1 MDRELEPSYRRR
13 RQAHRWGWGI
23 ASVALIAAVLLLL
36 PGWLRPAV
44 DRDRLRT
51 ATVDRG
57 LVEGGIEA
65 SGTVIPAF
73 ESVLSS
79 PVEARVERILKR
91 PGETVRAGEE
101 ILRLDTT
108 AARLEVEKLDDQLA
122 RKLNEKE
129 QLRLALEKTLR
140 DLDSRIEST
149 RLDAEVLGYR
159 AEQNRKLHA
168 GGLISQEALQASEV
182 QAKKARIELAQLEG
196 SVEGERRSTQAQLA
210 GVDLELRTLTQER
223 EAARHQLL
231 RATTRS
237 DRAGV
242 LTWVLPEEGA
252 MVSRGTVIARIA
264 DLDSYRVEATV
275 SDIHAARL
283 ARGLPVRIQMDGQE
297 LAGTLAEIAPA
308 IKDGAALFF
317 VDLEQPAHP
326 RLRNKLSVD
335 VVVRTGQRRDV
346 LRVAK
351 GPGTDGDREE
361 AVFVLDPENGDHAVR
376 RAVRFGTVGTDHVE
390 IVEGLR
396 EGEEVI
402 LSDMNDFLHLT
413 QVKLR

>member
-13 RQAHRWGWGI
+13 RLGRRLGWGI
-23 ASVALIAAVLLLL
+23 ASVALVVAVLLL

-51 ATVDRG
+51 ATVERG
-57 LVEGGIEA
+57 PVEGGIEA
-65 SGTVIPAF
+65 SGTAIPAF

-91 PGETVRAGEE
+91 PGDPVRAGEE
-101 ILRLDTT
+101 ILRLDT
-108 AARLEVEKLDDQLA
+108 AASRLEVEKLDDQLA

-129 QLRLALEKTLR
+129 QLRLSLEKTLR
-140 DLDSRIEST
+140 DLASRIESS

-159 AEQNRKLHA
+159 AEQNRKLREN
-168 GGLISQEALQASEV
+168 GLISEETLKASEV
-182 QAKKARIELAQLEG
+182 EAKKASIELAQLEG
-196 SVEGERRSTQAQLA
+196 SVEGERRATQAELA
-210 GVDLELRTLTQER
+210 GVDLDLRTLAKER
-223 EAARHQLL
+223 EEARRQLQ

-237 DRAGV
+237 DRTGV

-252 MVSRGTVIARIA
+252 MVSRGAVIARIA
-264 DLDSYRVEATV
+264 DLDSFRVEATV
-275 SDIHAARL
+275 SDVHAARL
-283 ARGLPVRIQMDGQE
+283 ARGLPVRVKIDGE
-297 LAGTLAEIAPA
+297 TLAGTLAEIAPT
-308 IKDGAALFF
+308 IKDGAAVFY
-317 VDLEQPAHP
+317 VDLEQPSHP
-326 RLRNKLSVD
+326 KLRNKLSVD
-335 VVVRTGQRRDV
+335 VIVRTGRRDEV
-346 LRVAK
+346 VRVAK

-361 AVFVLDPENGDHAVR
+361 AVFVLDAGGDRAVR
-376 RAVRFGTVGTDHVE
+376 RPVRFGTVGADHVE

-402 LSDMNDFLHLT
+402 LSEMNDYLHLT